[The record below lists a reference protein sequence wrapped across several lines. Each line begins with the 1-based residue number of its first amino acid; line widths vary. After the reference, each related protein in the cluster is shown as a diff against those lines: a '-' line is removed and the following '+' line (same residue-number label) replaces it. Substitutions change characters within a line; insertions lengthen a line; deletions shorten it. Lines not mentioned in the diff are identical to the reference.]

1 MAEKRNTLETLL
13 RLKTLK
19 EKRET
24 GTFDFKTETGD
35 IISVN
40 KLSDRKVLDICNN
53 VDADAPIIE
62 LYDELIYEAMPE
74 LRTKEALEAFEC
86 EANPQA
92 IVGKVFNVGD
102 RVEIGKL
109 IKESLDTVTVEQ
121 VKN

>member
-62 LYDELIYEAMPE
+62 IYEAMPE

>member
-1 MAEKRNTLETLL
+1 MAEKRNTLDTLL
-13 RLKTLK
+13 MLKALK
-19 EKRET
+19 DKRET

-35 IISVN
+35 VISVN

-53 VDADAPIIE
+53 IDADAPIID

-74 LRTKEALEAFEC
+74 LRTKEALETFEC
-86 EANPQA
+86 TGNPQA
-92 IVGKVFNVGD
+92 IVGKVFGVGD
-102 RVEIGKL
+102 RVEIGKI